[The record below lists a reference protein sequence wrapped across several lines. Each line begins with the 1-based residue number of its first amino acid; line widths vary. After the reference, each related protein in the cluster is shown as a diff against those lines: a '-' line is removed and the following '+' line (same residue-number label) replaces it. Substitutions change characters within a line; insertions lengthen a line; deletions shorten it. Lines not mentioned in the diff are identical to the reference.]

1 MARQEVVMADSV
13 RKVQYAYVMVPNR
26 AGQAARMLQ
35 ELKNDGVDLVAF
47 SGFPGRKGAQVD
59 LVTRDMTGLKR
70 VARRSGWKLSKTKK
84 GFLVQGD
91 DRIGAVHRHLAKLAE
106 KKINVVAADAV
117 GAGKDR
123 YGMILWVRP
132 KDYAK
137 AARTLSA
144 R

>member
-1 MARQEVVMADSV
+1 MADSV

-26 AGQAARMLQ
+26 PGQGARMLL
-35 ELKNDGVDLVAF
+35 ELKNSGVDLVAY
-47 SGFPGRKGAQVD
+47 SGFPGKKGSQID
-59 LVTRDMTGLKR
+59 LVTYDMTGLKR
-70 VARRSGWKLSKTKK
+70 VARQSGWKLSKIKK
-84 GFLVQGD
+84 GFVVNGP

-117 GAGKDR
+117 AAGKGR
-123 YGMILWVRP
+123 YGMTLWVKP

-137 AARTLSA
+137 AARALGA